1 MASASRLGRLESAV
15 LLIGIMF
22 LASFA
27 LWVGVPVA
35 SLWVG
40 SQVQAG
46 TSSLAVALGA
56 MMTGM
61 VLTIIALIAFLTWLN
76 RRYVE
81 LSAARGN
88 EVRALAALETV
99 LVGSA
104 AVALV
109 LFAVWFFG
117 FSGSSPIPVQ
127 IRY

>member
-1 MASASRLGRLESAV
+1 
-15 LLIGIMF
+15 MF

-35 SLWVG
+35 WLWVG

-46 TSSLAVALGA
+46 TNSLAVALGA

-61 VLTIIALIAFLTWLN
+61 VLTIIFLVAFLAWLN

-109 LFAVWFFG
+109 LFVVWFFG
-117 FSGSSPIPVQ
+117 FSGSSPIPVE
-127 IRY
+127 IKY

>member
-1 MASASRLGRLESAV
+1 VASRALGRLESAV

-35 SLWVG
+35 WLWVG

-46 TSSLAVALGA
+46 TSSLAVAIGA
-56 MMTGM
+56 MMAGM
-61 VLTIIALIAFLTWLN
+61 ILTIIALVAFLASLN

-104 AVALV
+104 AIALV
-109 LFAVWFFG
+109 VFVVWFFG
-117 FSGSSPIPVQ
+117 FSGSSPIPVE
-127 IRY
+127 IKY